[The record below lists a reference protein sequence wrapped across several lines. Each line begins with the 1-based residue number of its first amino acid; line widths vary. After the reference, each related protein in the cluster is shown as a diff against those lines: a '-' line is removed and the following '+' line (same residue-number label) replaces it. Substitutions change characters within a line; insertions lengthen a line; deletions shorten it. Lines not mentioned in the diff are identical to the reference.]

1 MSFSQRLN
9 ERKQCY
15 SKFVNFVIIILN
27 LKDVQKLTDNM
38 ESVKLSCPTL
48 SGPHTSCSASDSA
61 DLGSIGPVCAL
72 GHGPFSLI

>member
-9 ERKQCY
+9 KRKQCY

-38 ESVKLSCPTL
+38 ESVRLSCPTL
-48 SGPHTSCSASDSA
+48 SGPHTSCYASDGA
-61 DLGSIGPVCAL
+61 DPDSTGPVCAL
-72 GHGPFSLI
+72 GHGPFCLS